1 MFNRQILGNRL
12 EYPPETPKQTSKCH
26 GAEQLKLIALAFI
39 DIKRYLRNK
48 DFDIVWGYHPSETF
62 PNGSPKSI
70 F

>member
-12 EYPPETPKQTSKCH
+12 GTPQKPPKQTSKSQ
-26 GAEQLKLIALAFI
+26 GAEQLKPIALAFI